1 MSPSEQPIGVFDSGI
16 GGLTVLRRLLEL
28 LPNQHY
34 VYLGDTARVPY
45 GNKSTETVQRY
56 SLECVD
62 FLLEHK
68 VQAIVVACNT
78 ASALALDTIRQH
90 TSIPVVGMIGPAAAE
105 ALQASATGRIG
116 VIGTRATIASNAYG
130 SAIQGAA
137 LQRDDVSGNRNDK
150 TRTVEVVSRA
160 CPLFVPLV
168 EEGWTDTPATRM
180 IAETYLQPLI
190 QQRVDTLVLGC
201 THYPMLSELL
211 LSVVHGVT
219 LIDCGNAAARAVA
232 SLLAVEASTPTPL
245 NASRIRDHVLMYLT
259 DYTPAFQTIA
269 KDFLGVPVEE
279 PVRTVLRELS

>member
-1 MSPSEQPIGVFDSGI
+1 MSSSEQPIGVFDSGI

-28 LPNQHY
+28 LPNQRY

-62 FLLEHK
+62 FLLEHN

-78 ASALALDTIRQH
+78 ASALALDTIRKH
-90 TSIPVVGMIGPAAAE
+90 TTIPVVGMIGPAAVE
-105 ALQASATGRIG
+105 AVESTTSGRIG

-137 LQRDDVSGNRNDK
+137 MQRGDEAGNRNDRP
-150 TRTVEVVSRA
+150 RTVEVVSRA

-168 EEGWTDTPATRM
+168 EEGWTDMPATRM

-211 LSVVHGVT
+211 LSVVQGVR

-232 SLLAVEASTPTPL
+232 SLLAVEATSPTPL
-245 NASRIRDHVLMYLT
+245 NASLLREHVLMYLT

-279 PVRTVLRELS
+279 PVRTVLREMS